1 MAVSTRTPLK
11 TSAARS
17 LADASGVTTRLDFA
31 GWREAA
37 RGFLQQRVPP
47 SEAHFT
53 GAQTSLFA
61 PSLFAPSPSSSSSAA
76 PQSINVPRAFLD
88 LARLVTCHT
97 DPSRLDLLY
106 RLLWRLQEQ
115 RGLLDDLADVDVS
128 QARRLEKNVHR
139 DIHKL
144 HAFVRFREIKAAPNS
159 ANNSNDSNDSNDS
172 SSLDVDHFV
181 AFHRPDFFVVQEAT
195 PFFARRFPQM
205 RWSIMTPK
213 GSAFF
218 VDGVLSFGDAVHVDG
233 FDGVDDAEAL
243 WRTYYAAIYNPARAN
258 PTAMRSE
265 MPQKHWRT
273 LPEASLIPALLQEA
287 ARRTSAYVDASGPDK
302 AGARPFIPRG
312 RPALAQL
319 REAAVGCTGCALA
332 LTTSTSCPTQVVFGE
347 GPATAR
353 VMIVGEQPGDEED
366 RVGRPFVGPAGRL
379 LDELLVQAGID
390 RAQLYL
396 TNTVKHFRHQL
407 TETAAVGGTRER
419 TKKHRLHERP
429 TAADV
434 KACRPWL
441 DSEVAAIAP
450 AAILCLGQ
458 TAARAVVDPRFEVG
472 TGRGVVLTT
481 SYAPRTVVTWH
492 PAAILRAAPELQ
504 QQMRAQLLADL
515 RLAVFEDGSSAGASP

>member
-1 MAVSTRTPLK
+1 M
-11 TSAARS
+11 
-17 LADASGVTTRLDFA
+17 TTRLDFA
-31 GWREAA
+31 AWRAAA
-37 RGFLQQRVPP
+37 RGFLQAGVPP
-47 SEAHFT
+47 AEARFAS
-53 GAQTSLFA
+53 AQTSLFA
-61 PSLFAPSPSSSSSAA
+61 APSSSLAT
-76 PQSINVPRAFLD
+76 PRSINVPRAFLE
-88 LARLVTCHT
+88 LARLVSCHT
-97 DPSRLDLLY
+97 DPERLELLY
-106 RLLWRLQEQ
+106 RLLWRLQQQ

-144 HAFVRFREIKAAPNS
+144 HAFVRFREIKGTATNGDDD
-159 ANNSNDSNDSNDS
+159 NGVT
-172 SSLDVDHFV
+172 VDHFV
-181 AFHRPDFFVVQEAT
+181 AFHRPDFFIVQEGT

-205 RWSIMTPK
+205 RFSIFTPK

-218 VDGVLSFGDAVHVDG
+218 VDGTLSFGDAVHVDP
-233 FDGVDDAEAL
+233 FDGVDDAESL

-332 LTTSTSCPTQVVFGE
+332 ATTSTSCPTQVVFGE

-366 RVGRPFVGPAGRL
+366 RAGRPFVGPAGRL
-379 LDELLVQAGID
+379 LDELLIEAGLE

-396 TNTVKHFRHQL
+396 TNAVKHFRHQL
-407 TETAAVGGTRER
+407 TEHASS
-419 TKKHRLHERP
+419 KHRLHERP

-434 KACRPWL
+434 KACRPWF
-441 DSEVAAIAP
+441 DSEVAAIQP
-450 AAILCLGQ
+450 AVIVCLGQ
-458 TAARAVVDPRFEVG
+458 TAARVVVDPRFEVG
-472 TGRGVVLTT
+472 AGRGAVLAT

-492 PAAILRAAPELQ
+492 PAAIVRAAPEQ
-504 QQMRAQLLADL
+504 QPQMRAQLVADL
-515 RLAVFEDGSSAGASP
+515 RLAVQNDAVVAGVSS